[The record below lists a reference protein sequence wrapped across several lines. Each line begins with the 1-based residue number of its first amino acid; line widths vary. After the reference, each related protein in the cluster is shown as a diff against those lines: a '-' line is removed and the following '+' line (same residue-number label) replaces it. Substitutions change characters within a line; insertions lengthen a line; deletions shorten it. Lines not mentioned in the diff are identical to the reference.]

1 MKKKDLIVTWIL
13 AVVIT
18 IMYIGTLPLGLF
30 IKWEPFGL
38 EEWMVPSF
46 LNTALCILI
55 ILVVLKA
62 FQVPLDLKITGKG
75 LALGLKQN
83 ALVFGVYLVLSL
95 ISCIINYAPFTACP
109 TIIRVILQCGL
120 LYIPVAILE
129 EILLRG
135 LVLNLLSE
143 IFRKSEH
150 RVLFA
155 VGVSAAL
162 FAAGHI
168 PSVIGMGSVASLSRF
183 VTTLGVGMY
192 FGYLYEKTNTLLVPI
207 IYHYVL
213 DMLCEIP
220 QVFSGA
226 DWTEY
231 NSAYLMI
238 SLMIGA
244 AVSIYSAIGA
254 NELDKEVS
262 NTEQTTFV
270 D

>member
-55 ILVVLKA
+55 IFVVLKA
-62 FQVPLDLKITGKG
+62 FQVPLDLKITKAGTAKG
-75 LALGLKQN
+75 LRQTAPM
-83 ALVFGVYLVLSL
+83 FGVYLLLSL
-95 ISCIINYAPFTACP
+95 ISCIINYAPFTARP
-109 TIIRVILQCGL
+109 NIIRVILQCGL

-129 EILLRG
+129 EMLLRG
-135 LVLNLLSE
+135 LVLNLFSE

-155 VGVSAAL
+155 IVVSSAL

-168 PSVIGMGSVASLSRF
+168 PSVIGMGAVAILSRF
-183 VTTLGVGMY
+183 VTTLGCGMY
-192 FGYLYEKTNTLLVPI
+192 FGYLYKKTNTLLVSI
-207 IYHYVL
+207 IYHYIV
-213 DMLCEIP
+213 DALCEIP

-226 DWTEY
+226 DWTKY
-231 NSAYLMI
+231 CSAYLMI

-244 AVSIYSAIGA
+244 AVSICSAIGA
-254 NELDKEVS
+254 NELDKEIS
-262 NTEQTTFV
+262 NAEQITSV

>member
-30 IKWEPFGL
+30 IDWAPFGM
-38 EEWMVPSF
+38 EEWMVPYF
-46 LNTALCILI
+46 LNTTLCILI
-55 ILVVLKA
+55 IFAVLKV
-62 FQVPLDLKITGKG
+62 FKVPLDLRLTKDGAAKG
-75 LALGLKQN
+75 LKEN
-83 ALVFGVYLVLSL
+83 ALVFGVYLALSL
-95 ISCIINYAPFTACP
+95 ISCIINYAPFTARP
-109 TIIRVILQCGL
+109 DMARAFLQCFV
-120 LYIPVAILE
+120 LYGPVAILE
-129 EILLRG
+129 EMLLRG
-135 LVLNLLSE
+135 LVLNLLFE
-143 IFRKSEH
+143 MFRKSEH
-150 RVLFA
+150 RVLLA
-155 VGVSAAL
+155 VAVSAAL
-162 FAAGHI
+162 FAAGHV
-168 PSVIGMGSVASLSRF
+168 PSVIGMGAVASLSRF

-238 SLMIGA
+238 SLMIGG
-244 AVSIYSAIGA
+244 AVSIYSAIVA
-254 NELDKEVS
+254 NELDKEIS
-262 NTEQTTFV
+262 NIKQTTSV